1 MSVKIDRGKGE
12 RHAESPI
19 PKEERTEKVRMLGT
33 HRGSPDGIQVN
44 EYQAGEKYD
53 LPERLAGIF
62 LDAGMAEEDKE
73 ETIEVKEEETQTKE
87 ETNET
92 KTNRPADRRAGK
104 PGRGKTTSKS
114 RQRRR

>member
-1 MSVKIDRGKGE
+1 M
-12 RHAESPI
+12 
-19 PKEERTEKVRMLGT
+19 KVRMLGT
-33 HRGSPDGIQVN
+33 HKGSPDGIQVN

-53 LPERLAGIF
+53 LPKRLADIF
-62 LDAGMAEEDKE
+62 LDADMAEEDKE
-73 ETIEVKEEETQTKE
+73 EIPEVKEEETQTKE

-104 PGRGKTTSKS
+104 SGRGKTPSTS